1 MMSVGQQAR
10 ARRPQQRSGAART
23 TFLAVVILCLVNAS
37 IAGAQSIPCDVEA
50 PPSVQLGELFHDVQ
64 MKEIFHDSKT
74 FTDLK
79 YDETAD
85 AILAEYRAHK
95 DDPGFDLKAFVQ
107 RHFSMPAEG
116 QTVHLAER
124 GQSIDNYIATLW
136 NVLTRQTGELSGHSS
151 LLPLPHP
158 YVVPGGRFSELYYWD
173 SYFTMLGLEA
183 DGRHD
188 LVRDMIE
195 DFAFEIDCYG
205 HVPTGNRSYYLSR
218 SQPPFFSLMV
228 DVVARREGDASYVKY
243 LPQLKAEYDYWMDG
257 SDALAPNQGHR
268 RVVQLADGTLL
279 NRYWDDRP
287 EPRDESYRED
297 VETGSKRRADPAGVY
312 RSLRAGAESGWD
324 FSSRWF
330 ADGRHLDTIRTDF
343 LAPVDLNCLMV
354 HLERTIAKAYRIKG
368 DADQA
373 SRFAAAADRRAAAI
387 RRLMWDRRSRMFV
400 DHLWQGSKSALP
412 VTAAGLFPLFLEV
425 AEPHQ
430 AAMVAETVRRRLL
443 MAGGVA
449 TTLTVSREQWDYP
462 TGWAPLQWV
471 AVVGLRN
478 YGKRQLAAAIASRWN
493 CENLAGYRASGTL
506 FEKYDVVDEKH
517 GGGGEYEL
525 QIGFG
530 WTNGVLRALRSMY
543 PDLTSAAPPSCEALS
558 ATPRKP

>member
-1 MMSVGQQAR
+1 L
-10 ARRPQQRSGAART
+10 GAART
-23 TFLAVVILCLVNAS
+23 TFLAVVILCLLEAS
-37 IAGAQSIPCDVEA
+37 GAGAQSITCALEA
-50 PPSVQLGELFHDVQ
+50 PPSVQLGELFRDVQ
-64 MKEIFHDSKT
+64 MNGIFPDSKT
-74 FTDLK
+74 FADLQ
-79 YDETAD
+79 YEASAD
-85 AILAEYRAHK
+85 AILADYRAHK
-95 DDPGFDLKAFVQ
+95 DDPGFDLSAFVQ
-107 RHFSMPAEG
+107 RHFSLPAEERS
-116 QTVHLAER
+116 TVDPAER
-124 GQSIDNYIATLW
+124 GQSIDKYIATLW
-136 NVLTRQTGELSGHSS
+136 STLTHQTGAMSGHSS
-151 LLPLPHP
+151 LLPLPHS
-158 YVVPGGRFSELYYWD
+158 YVVPGGRFRELYYWD

-195 DFAFEIDCYG
+195 DFAFEINCYG

-218 SQPPFFSLMV
+218 SQPPFFALMV
-228 DVVARREGDASYVKY
+228 ELVARREGDESYANY

-257 SDALAPNQGHR
+257 SAALAPNQGHR
-268 RVVQLADGTLL
+268 RVVRLADGTLL

-297 VETGSKRRADPAGVY
+297 VKTGSERRADPAGVY

-324 FSSRWF
+324 FSSRWL

-373 SRFAAAADRRAAAI
+373 SRFAAAAGRRAAAI
-387 RRLMWDRRSRMFV
+387 RRLMWDRRSGMFV
-400 DHLWQGSKSALP
+400 DYVWQRPETASP

-425 AEPHQ
+425 ADRDQ
-430 AAMVAETVRRRLL
+430 AAMVAQTVRRRLL
-443 MAGGVA
+443 MVGGVA
-449 TTLTVSREQWDYP
+449 TTLTMSREQWDYP
-462 TGWAPLQWV
+462 NGWAPLQWV

-478 YGKRQLAAAIASRWN
+478 YGKRQLAETIARRWN
-493 CENLAGYRASGTL
+493 CKNLDGYRASGTL
-506 FEKYDVVDEKH
+506 IEKYDVVHDKP

-543 PDLTSAAPPSCEALS
+543 PSLAGSMPPSCEALH
-558 ATPRKP
+558 ATRRKP

>member
-1 MMSVGQQAR
+1 MTSAAHQAN
-10 ARRPQQRSGAART
+10 ARRPLRRSGAHRT
-23 TFLAVVILCLVNAS
+23 TFLGIVILCLMEAS
-37 IAGAQSIPCDVEA
+37 FAGAQPCATEA
-50 PPSVQLGELFHDVQ
+50 PPSVQLGELFRDVQ
-64 MKEIFHDSKT
+64 MKGIFHDSKT
-74 FTDLK
+74 FSDLQ
-79 YDETAD
+79 YDESAD
-85 AILAEYRAHK
+85 AILDDYRAHK
-95 DDPGFDLKAFVQ
+95 NDPGFDLKAFVQ
-107 RHFSMPAEG
+107 RHFSLPAERP
-116 QTVHLAER
+116 TVDPAQR
-124 GQSIDNYIATLW
+124 GQSIDKYIATLW
-136 NVLTRQTGELSGHSS
+136 NVLKHQTGEMSGHSS

-158 YVVPGGRFSELYYWD
+158 YVVPGGRFRELYYWD

-195 DFAFEIDCYG
+195 NFAFEIDCYG

-228 DVVARREGDASYVKY
+228 DLVAQREGDASYVNY
-243 LPQLKAEYDYWMDG
+243 LPQMKAEYDYWMDG
-257 SDALAPNQGHR
+257 YAALAPNQGHR
-268 RVVQLADGTLL
+268 RVVRVADGTLL

-297 VETGSKRRADPAGVY
+297 VKTGSERRADPADVY

-324 FSSRWF
+324 FSSRWL
-330 ADGRHLDTIRTDF
+330 ADSSHLHTIRTDF
-343 LAPVDLNCLMV
+343 LTPVDLNCLMV

-373 SRFAAAADRRAAAI
+373 SRFAAVAGHRAAAI

-400 DHLWQGSKSALP
+400 DYVWRRPETALP

-425 AEPHQ
+425 ADRNQ
-430 AAMVAETVRRRLL
+430 AAMVAQTVRRRLFK
-443 MAGGVA
+443 AGGVV
-449 TTLTVSREQWDYP
+449 TTLRASGEQWDYP
-462 TGWAPLQWV
+462 NGWAPLQWV

-478 YGKRQLAAAIASRWN
+478 YGERQLAERIAGRWN
-493 CENLAGYRASGTL
+493 CENLDGYRASGTL
-506 FEKYDVVDEKH
+506 IEKYDVVDDRP

-530 WTNGVLRALRSMY
+530 WTNGVLRALRLLYPKLASSM
-543 PDLTSAAPPSCEALS
+543 PASCGALR
-558 ATPRKP
+558 ATRREP